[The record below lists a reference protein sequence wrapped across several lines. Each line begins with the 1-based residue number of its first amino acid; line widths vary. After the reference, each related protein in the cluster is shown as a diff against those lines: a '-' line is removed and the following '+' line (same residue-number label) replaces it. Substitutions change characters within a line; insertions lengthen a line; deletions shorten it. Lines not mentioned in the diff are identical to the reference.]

1 MMSEQQKAVLLMT
14 FGGVESLEEV
24 APFLENV
31 TGGLKPPQRVVE
43 EVKER
48 YRLIGGRSPLR
59 EITLRQAQSL
69 QTRLDKICKGTY
81 RVYTGMRYWHPYIMD
96 TLHEIQDAGIDVVI
110 AVIMAPQSSGYIA
123 RGYQAD
129 LDAAAKELKPGITI
143 KLIVDWHLNRMY
155 LEAIA
160 EKILEGLASFEDR
173 QKTAVIFSAHS
184 LPLGFLEPSDRYVS
198 QIEETI
204 SGLTAITGPLKWKL
218 GYQSKGKR
226 AGDWLEPDTGSI
238 MEGLPEQGFENV
250 LIVPVGFVADHVETL
265 YDIDIEYRR
274 KAESIGLGFRRT
286 ASLNDTP
293 KFIEALRDIVLGR

>member
-1 MMSEQQKAVLLMT
+1 MT
-14 FGGVESLEEV
+14 FGGVESLEDV
-24 APFLENV
+24 ASFLENV
-31 TGGLKPPQRVVE
+31 TGGLKLPQRVVE

-69 QTRLDKICKGTY
+69 QIRLDKIRKGTY
-81 RVYTGMRYWHPYIMD
+81 RVYIGMRHWHPYIKD
-96 TLHEIQDAGIDVVI
+96 TLYEIQNAGIGDVI

-123 RGYQAD
+123 RGYQTD
-129 LDAAAKELKPGITI
+129 LDSAAKGLKSGITI
-143 KLIVDWHLNRMY
+143 ELIVDWHLNRMY

-160 EKILEGLASFEDR
+160 EKIFDGLASFEHR
-173 QKTAVIFSAHS
+173 GKTAVIFSAHS
-184 LPLGFLEPSDRYVS
+184 LPLGFLEPSDQYVR

-204 SGLTAITGPLKWKL
+204 NGLTAITGPLKWSL

-226 AGDWLEPDTGSI
+226 AGDWLEPDIGSI
-238 MEGLPEQGFENV
+238 IEGLPKQGFKNV
-250 LIVPVGFVADHVETL
+250 LIVPIGFVADHVETL

-274 KAESIGLGFRRT
+274 KAQSIGLRFRRT

-293 KFIEALRDIVLGR
+293 KFIEALSDIVLGR